1 MKLVFSFGGSV
12 VAPDNVDR
20 KFVRELSAFLKTLSE
35 KHTVVVVVG
44 GGAPARRDIRRARA
58 AGFAEAYCDFVGI
71 KATRRNAGALVR
83 ALGGKANAVIP
94 ESVQDAV
101 KLVGRRIL
109 VMGGTEPGH
118 STDAV
123 AALVAEWIKADLLV
137 NASNVDAVYNKDPRK
152 FHNAK
157 PLKSVG
163 VDRLIRLLEDQ
174 SVAAGQYPL
183 MDPTSLKLIKRSK
196 IKTVILDGR
205 DLGNIRNAIY
215 GSGFKG
221 TQLTC

>member
-1 MKLVFSFGGSV
+1 
-12 VAPDNVDR
+12 
-20 KFVRELSAFLKTLSE
+20 
-35 KHTVVVVVG
+35 
-44 GGAPARRDIRRARA
+44 
-58 AGFAEAYCDFVGI
+58 
-71 KATRRNAGALVR
+71 
-83 ALGGKANAVIP
+83 
-94 ESVQDAV
+94 
-101 KLVGRRIL
+101 
-109 VMGGTEPGH
+109 
-118 STDAV
+118 
-123 AALVAEWIKADLLV
+123 LV
-137 NASNVDAVYNKDPRK
+137 NASNVDAVYDNDPRK
-152 FHNAK
+152 FHDAK